1 MDFAN
6 QPNQSRRR
14 IPVVGNCCFM
24 VPLKIGA
31 LIIATW
37 MLVWYMYAGLALV
50 LVPYGGSFLW
60 VGLKV
65 LGVVYALAGLVS
77 LYGIYA
83 IYKVRIPIIPSTIDF
98 ILTDAQHSN
107 LCVPCSTQK
116 QHQELP
122 FHVARF
128 TKLFT
133 IAAIYYLVVQVI
145 VIIIEEVELRAIY
158 NNAVNQCEAAQ
169 ANVTTPHIDC
179 NIGFVDSFLVSWIIS
194 YIIGLAFQIYFIIVI
209 RSYNADLQAR
219 TNNGEKGAV
228 DMNTYGLQ
236 HA

>member
-37 MLVWYMYAGLALV
+37 MLVWYMYAGFALV

-83 IYKVRIPIIPSTIDF
+83 IYK
-98 ILTDAQHSN
+98 
-107 LCVPCSTQK
+107 
-116 QHQELP
+116 ELP

-219 TNNGEKGAV
+219 TSNGEKGAV